1 MGLMCDRADGDGGAY
16 ERAILEDVPHA
27 CGRGERACL
36 TQEDPSRM
44 TVSEKCARVQAGQR
58 WLEAVVEA
66 ALAQASI
73 ALAARTAHQPAL
85 AWGTSEGT
93 HQRLSLWLATEEAP
107 RSLPFTRVLIEDCG
121 AGARRRQTYARA
133 YILRRL
139 RQMGLFSY

>member
-1 MGLMCDRADGDGGAY
+1 
-16 ERAILEDVPHA
+16 
-27 CGRGERACL
+27 
-36 TQEDPSRM
+36 M
-44 TVSEKCARVQAGQR
+44 TASEKCARVLAGQR

-73 ALAARTAHQPAL
+73 ALAARTAPQPAL

-133 YILRRL
+133 YILRSL